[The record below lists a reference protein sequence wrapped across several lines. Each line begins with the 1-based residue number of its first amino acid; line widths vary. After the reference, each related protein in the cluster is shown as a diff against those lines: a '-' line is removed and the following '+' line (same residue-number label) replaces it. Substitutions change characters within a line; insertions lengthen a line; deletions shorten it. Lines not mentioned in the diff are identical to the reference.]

1 MPEVATGKNILK
13 FGIWLSQCNDV
24 YNGTFSKNT
33 DSITINSTSSDCYT
47 QTWSYYGMSISV
59 ESGQSYTM
67 SWEAKGEGTPR
78 IIIFAGGNSV
88 ITESSKSPIT
98 FTVPSGYSYI
108 KFRLGIKE
116 SGKTITFSNVQI
128 LGSAV
133 VYFEQKSVS
142 YPTLVDEPPLIE
154 ILNPPNP
161 YCAFVQDGVSDDGY
175 PYIQGRSQKLIL
187 FPQPVPPRIH
197 VYPSQETDFSGN
209 GLAIIDFIYCHVRQ
223 EKNGMY
229 EIELT
234 APVDDKTVHL
244 KKQAVLKIPIPYRD
258 SYTMQLF
265 RVYAVKKSDND
276 SETGKITLNLRHIFY
291 DISRFTYG
299 QISIENKSGQDA
311 LNQMLG
317 GGWFGIQT
325 ETMPFTATSNIST
338 QLSEEYEY
346 VTVTAALIGE
356 ENSFINRWGGE
367 LFRDNFRFSINSVM
381 ENSQTSGVIRYA
393 TNMTEIEFTEDDSE
407 LLTDLIAW
415 DNFGQK
421 KTISNPDI
429 PTDEIP
435 HRIYKCI
442 HFNYAKLNTAQF
454 ESDAQKY
461 FDNYSQTQ
469 VNIRA
474 KLAQLPNTD
483 LYDGFRGLNN
493 YEVGD
498 RIIVYHSDLDI
509 YYSNLE
515 IISREFDISIIGD
528 TAVAENVDIEIGTF
542 KNAISRSAYMSK
554 TVYNESEKRIPE
566 IISRL
571 EVLESQT

>member
-1 MPEVATGKNILK
+1 MPTYSRQITFNSFEQGGFYVSPYHQEYDSSTEIRSPIIDVDFYNSKISVNCGNFQWSFVCFDSSGNFINIDEALGYKNSGDEID
-13 FGIWLSQCNDV
+13 ISA
-24 YNGTFSKNT
+24 
-33 DSITINSTSSDCYT
+33 YT
-47 QTWSYYGMSISV
+47 QAKKIRIELHSDNGIAPPQTCNLVYTVYY
-59 ESGQSYTM
+59 
-67 SWEAKGEGTPR
+67 SWYINDYGELDNDK
-78 IIIFAGGNSV
+78 FLE
-88 ITESSKSPIT
+88 ITEPMSKPYPHALWRIDSS
-98 FTVPSGYSYI
+98 V
-108 KFRLGIKE
+108 
-116 SGKTITFSNVQI
+116 
-128 LGSAV
+128 
-133 VYFEQKSVS
+133 
-142 YPTLVDEPPLIE
+142 
-154 ILNPPNP
+154 
-161 YCAFVQDGVSDDGY
+161 DDGL
-175 PYIQGRSQKLIL
+175 PYNELLLDIQRVNINIY
-187 FPQPVPPRIH
+187 PQPVPPRIH

-209 GLAIIDFIYCHVRQ
+209 GLAIIDFISCHVRQ

-229 EIELT
+229 ELELT
-234 APVDDKTVHL
+234 VPVDEKTVYL
-244 KKQAVLKIPIPYRD
+244 KKQAVLKIPVPYRD

-276 SETGKITLNLRHIFY
+276 SETGRITLNLRHIFY

-325 ETMPFTATSNIST
+325 ETMPFTATSNIGT

-421 KTISNPDI
+421 KTISNPNI

-435 HRIYKCI
+435 HRIYKCV

-461 FDNYSQTQ
+461 FDTYSQTQ

-483 LYDGFRGLNN
+483 LYAGFRGLNN

-515 IISREFDISIIGD
+515 IISREFDVVIRGD
-528 TAVAENVDIEIGTF
+528 NAVAENVDIEIGTF
-542 KNAISRSAYMSK
+542 KNAISRSAYMSE
-554 TVYNESEKRIPE
+554 TVYRESEKRIPE

-571 EVLESQT
+571 EALESTTTEEV

>member
-1 MPEVATGKNILK
+1 MPTYSRQITFNSFEQGGFYVSPYHQEYDSSTEIRSPIIDVDFYNSKISVNCGNFQWSFVCFDSSGNFINIDESLGYKNSGDEID
-13 FGIWLSQCNDV
+13 ISA
-24 YNGTFSKNT
+24 
-33 DSITINSTSSDCYT
+33 YT
-47 QTWSYYGMSISV
+47 QAKKIRIELHSDNGIAPPQTCNLVYTVYY
-59 ESGQSYTM
+59 
-67 SWEAKGEGTPR
+67 SWYINDYGELDNDK
-78 IIIFAGGNSV
+78 FLE
-88 ITESSKSPIT
+88 ITEPMSKSYPHALWRID
-98 FTVPSGYSYI
+98 S
-108 KFRLGIKE
+108 
-116 SGKTITFSNVQI
+116 
-128 LGSAV
+128 
-133 VYFEQKSVS
+133 SV
-142 YPTLVDEPPLIE
+142 
-154 ILNPPNP
+154 
-161 YCAFVQDGVSDDGY
+161 DDGL
-175 PYIQGRSQKLIL
+175 PYNELLLDIQRVNINIY
-187 FPQPVPPRIH
+187 PQPVPPRIH
-197 VYPSQETDFSGN
+197 VFNSQETDFSGN
-209 GLAIIDFIYCHVRQ
+209 GLAIIDFISCHVRQ

-229 EIELT
+229 ELELT
-234 APVDDKTVHL
+234 APVDEKTVYL
-244 KKQAVLKIPIPYRD
+244 KKQAVLKIPVPYRD

-276 SETGKITLNLRHIFY
+276 SETGRITLNLRHIFY

-299 QISIENKSGQDA
+299 QISIGNKSGQDA

-325 ETMPFTATSNIST
+325 ETMPFAATSNIST

-421 KTISNPDI
+421 KTISNPNI

-435 HRIYKCI
+435 HRIYKCV

-461 FDNYSQTQ
+461 FDTYSQTQ

-474 KLAQLPNTD
+474 KLAQLPNTE
-483 LYDGFRGLNN
+483 LYAGFRDLNN

-515 IISREFDISIIGD
+515 IISREFDVVIRGD
-528 TAVAENVDIEIGTF
+528 NAVAENVDIEIGTF
-542 KNAISRSAYMSK
+542 KNAISRSAYMSN
-554 TVYNESEKRIPE
+554 TVYRESEKRIPE

-571 EVLESQT
+571 EALESTTTEEV

>member
-1 MPEVATGKNILK
+1 MVSVLDFEKWLNNCNGATRGN
-13 FGIWLSQCNDV
+13 
-24 YNGTFSKNT
+24 YSKT
-33 DSITINSTSSDCYT
+33 SDSITLISTSSDCYT
-47 QTWSYYGMSISV
+47 DTYDGYGLKISV
-59 ESGQSYTM
+59 TSGKSYTL
-67 SWEAKGEGTPR
+67 SWDSIGEGTSR
-78 IIIFAGGNSV
+78 IIVFSGESNV
-88 ITESSKSPIT
+88 IAESTTSPIT

-108 KFRLGIKE
+108 KFRFGIRE
-116 SGKTITFSNVQI
+116 SGKTITFSNAQI
-128 LGSAV
+128 TTIV
-133 VYFEQKSVS
+133 DMYFKQLPNS
-142 YPTLVDEPPLIE
+142 YPVLIDEPPLIP
-154 ILNPPNP
+154 IPSYPLPHG
-161 YCAFVQDGVSDDGY
+161 CFVQDGVTNDGY
-175 PYIQGRSQKLIL
+175 PYIYRAQKLSI
-187 FPQPVPPRIH
+187 FPQPIPPKIH
-197 VYPSQETDFSGN
+197 VYPSHETDFSGN
-209 GLAIIDFIYCHVRQ
+209 GLAIIDFTYCHVRQ

-234 APVDDKTVHL
+234 APVDDKTVYL
-244 KKQAVLKIPIPYRD
+244 KKQAVLKVPVPYRD

-265 RVYAVKKSDND
+265 RVYAVKKTDTD

-311 LNQMLG
+311 LTQMLG

-367 LFRDNFRFSINSVM
+367 LFRDNFRFSINSIM

-393 TNMTEIEFTEDDSE
+393 TNMAEIEFTEDDSE

-435 HRIYKCI
+435 HRIYKCV

-461 FDNYSQTQ
+461 FDTYSQTQ

-483 LYDGFRGLNN
+483 LYAGFRGLNN

-515 IISREFDISIIGD
+515 IISREFDVVICGD
-528 TAVAENVDIEIGTF
+528 NAVAENVDIEIGTF
-542 KNAISRSAYMSK
+542 KNAISRSAYMSE
-554 TVYNESEKRIPE
+554 TVYRESEKRIPE

-571 EVLESQT
+571 EALESQT

>member
-1 MPEVATGKNILK
+1 MPTYSRQITFNSFEQGGFYVSPYYQEYDSSTEIRSQIIDVDFYNSKISVNCGNFQWSFVCFDSSGNFINIDEALGYKNSGDEID
-13 FGIWLSQCNDV
+13 ISA
-24 YNGTFSKNT
+24 
-33 DSITINSTSSDCYT
+33 YT
-47 QTWSYYGMSISV
+47 QAKKIRIELHSDNGISPPQTCNLVYTVYY
-59 ESGQSYTM
+59 
-67 SWEAKGEGTPR
+67 SWYINDYGELD
-78 IIIFAGGNSV
+78 N
-88 ITESSKSPIT
+88 E
-98 FTVPSGYSYI
+98 
-108 KFRLGIKE
+108 KFL
-116 SGKTITFSNVQI
+116 
-128 LGSAV
+128 
-133 VYFEQKSVS
+133 
-142 YPTLVDEPPLIE
+142 PLIT
-154 ILNPPNP
+154 PMSKP
-161 YCAFVQDGVSDDGY
+161 YPHALWRIDSSVDDGL
-175 PYIQGRSQKLIL
+175 PYNELLLDIQRVDINIY
-187 FPQPVPPRIH
+187 PQPVPPRIH

-209 GLAIIDFIYCHVRQ
+209 GLAIIDFISCHVRQ

-229 EIELT
+229 ELELT
-234 APVDDKTVHL
+234 VPVDEKTVYL
-244 KKQAVLKIPIPYRD
+244 KKQAVLKIPVPYRD

-276 SETGKITLNLRHIFY
+276 SETGRITLNLRHIFY

-421 KTISNPDI
+421 KTISNPNI

-435 HRIYKCI
+435 HRIYKCV

-461 FDNYSQTQ
+461 FDTYSQTQ

-483 LYDGFRGLNN
+483 LYAGFRGLNN

-515 IISREFDISIIGD
+515 IISREFDVVIRGD
-528 TAVAENVDIEIGTF
+528 NAVAENVDIEIGTF
-542 KNAISRSAYMSK
+542 KNAISRSAYMSE
-554 TVYNESEKRIPE
+554 TVYRESEKRIPE

-571 EVLESQT
+571 EALESTTTEEV

>member
-1 MPEVATGKNILK
+1 MPTYSRQITFNSFEQGGFYVSPYHQEYDPSTEIRSQIIDVDFYNSKISVNCGNFQWSFVCFDSSGNFINIDESLGYKNSGDEID
-13 FGIWLSQCNDV
+13 ISA
-24 YNGTFSKNT
+24 
-33 DSITINSTSSDCYT
+33 YT
-47 QTWSYYGMSISV
+47 QAKKIRIELHSDNGIAPPQTCNLAYTVYY
-59 ESGQSYTM
+59 
-67 SWEAKGEGTPR
+67 SWYINDYGELDNDK
-78 IIIFAGGNSV
+78 FLE
-88 ITESSKSPIT
+88 ITEPMS
-98 FTVPSGYSYI
+98 
-108 KFRLGIKE
+108 
-116 SGKTITFSNVQI
+116 
-128 LGSAV
+128 
-133 VYFEQKSVS
+133 
-142 YPTLVDEPPLIE
+142 
-154 ILNPPNP
+154 NP
-161 YCAFVQDGVSDDGY
+161 YPHALWRIDSSVDDGL
-175 PYIQGRSQKLIL
+175 PYNELLLDIQRVNINIY
-187 FPQPVPPRIH
+187 PQPVPPRIH
-197 VYPSQETDFSGN
+197 VFPSQETDFSGN
-209 GLAIIDFIYCHVRQ
+209 GLAIIDFTSCHVRQ

-234 APVDDKTVHL
+234 APVDEKTVYL
-244 KKQAVLKIPIPYRD
+244 KKQTVLKIPVPYRD

-276 SETGKITLNLRHIFY
+276 SETGRITLNLRHIFY

-367 LFRDNFRFSINSVM
+367 LFRDNFRFSINSIM

-435 HRIYKCI
+435 HRIYKCV

-461 FDNYSQTQ
+461 FDTYSQTQ

-474 KLAQLPNTD
+474 KLAQLPNTE
-483 LYDGFRGLNN
+483 LYAGFRGLNN

-515 IISREFDISIIGD
+515 IISREFDVVIRGD
-528 TAVAENVDIEIGTF
+528 NAVAENVDIEIGTF
-542 KNAISRSAYMSK
+542 KNAISRSAYMSE
-554 TVYNESEKRIPE
+554 TVYRESEKRIPE

-571 EVLESQT
+571 EALESQT